1 MANTL
6 KVTLSKS
13 IVNID
18 QYLNEFFTKL
28 TKLAPNCR
36 ARIYANLNIGVNG
49 TIFETSTQR
58 FNSNQ
63 FDVML
68 QQFKSKLDNYG
79 TYPDIQLIQIQV
91 VDLSDNESLLIN
103 DEVNRLNEILG
114 NKPTN
119 MSNELFSIINDIR
132 ASSIRFSQNVS
143 LEETLKSYEKI
154 GTNINNKIHNHFL
167 NRAKGKLIIKAIKTS
182 GRNKRAIN
190 KVITRKFRYQQ
201 K

>member
-132 ASSIRFSQNVS
+132 A
-143 LEETLKSYEKI
+143 
-154 GTNINNKIHNHFL
+154 
-167 NRAKGKLIIKAIKTS
+167 
-182 GRNKRAIN
+182 
-190 KVITRKFRYQQ
+190 
-201 K
+201 